1 MSYDTYI
8 TAATALRLQIKDILK
23 RRREARQQGWEESAC
38 LRHLTREVRDSVQA
52 LRELRTITLTC

>member
-8 TAATALRLQIKDILK
+8 TAATALRLQIKYILK
-23 RRREARQQGWEESAC
+23 RRREARQQGWEYTY

-52 LRELRTITLTC
+52 LRELRTITLTY